1 MDRYSS
7 GGINHIDRLTA
18 RQRRQIASLYGKA
31 PKPVGTWE
39 PLPSLT
45 RAETDQVL
53 KEYEQRMEENKMT
66 GPQLNPS
73 HPVTPLVSSNV
84 YNAPPQYGTSSVS
97 SHLSSFE
104 YIDSGRYSPSIQR
117 SGLGNTSG
125 PRRPVTDFITTAQ
138 SNTVPSQHHTQVH
151 PRTLQTSAFNGSF
164 HYTSSGVNWT
174 QSSNYTSQTT
184 NVRTSQV
191 HCIQPPPQATSFR
204 RSPSLSNIPAYTQ
217 PMTSQYSSGNWRGS
231 STNHSVSASNVQI
244 YSQAHSMQQPSF
256 TTDQRRASSPNK
268 IRSIQPPSTASST
281 SNWTTSSD
289 NYSSHMIPAQSASSH
304 YNQSSTHD
312 HTTSDPHSVSQLST
326 DLTSLGMTLKLPSI
340 EDMSNVDYS
349 LLVVG
354 VTGSGKSSACN
365 FFIGENVFETEG
377 GAIAVTAKSDAHIQ
391 TISGK
396 RVLFIDTPG
405 FGDEFAS
412 DEVRMAE
419 LGRAI
424 LFAKDGVN
432 AIILCLDGSRRF
444 DTSVA
449 NLLKEFEVL
458 GAFWPYTFILYT
470 HSADMGHSEE
480 ERKCKITEWLN
491 HPKCPERMKWLFDKV
506 SHRAMTVESKHYSM
520 NMTYYQDKCQELLQ
534 MIEVISA
541 LNHYQRYTNQFFQW
555 AKKKY
560 DDVKQQKIQHERQ
573 LKETQRSLWKYQSFV
588 QVIEGDLQR
597 KEQQHADTMR
607 RQQQYI
613 SSLESQLRSCRDDE
627 RMKYQRHLAEVQQQ
641 MDQSRQE
648 HQHVVSDHEAS
659 KEKMLSKYNEDSK
672 QITELESQSKKE
684 AVDIFLDE
692 LRYELMVSN
701 QERRELRDKVVY
713 MDARLQMMQEEKDR
727 HRKQDNLSV
736 GGMMVEG
743 AKIMLP
749 TVGKAAAKWMCS
761 IM

>member
-1 MDRYSS
+1 MDRYSP

-45 RAETDQVL
+45 KAETDQVL
-53 KEYEQRMEENKMT
+53 KEYEQRMEKNKVT

-73 HPVTPLVSSNV
+73 H
-84 YNAPPQYGTSSVS
+84 
-97 SHLSSFE
+97 LSSFE
-104 YIDSGRYSPSIQR
+104 YVDSGQCCPSIQR
-117 SGLGNTSG
+117 SGVRSD
-125 PRRPVTDFITTAQ
+125 PRKPVTDYISTVQ
-138 SNTVPSQHHTQVH
+138 SNTLPSQHHTKVLH
-151 PRTLQTSAFNGSF
+151 PSRGPSTGNF
-164 HYTSSGVNWT
+164 HRSTYHPSSSVSWT
-174 QSSNYTSQTT
+174 QPHQTSNYTSQ
-184 NVRTSQV
+184 NASLHTSQA
-191 HCIQPPPQATSFR
+191 QLPPQAISFG
-204 RSPSLSNIPAYTQ
+204 RSSSPYTQ
-217 PMTSQYSSGNWRGS
+217 PMTSQYQTGNFS
-231 STNHSVSASNVQI
+231 ANHSISASNVQM
-244 YSQAHSMQQPSF
+244 YSQVHSMQQPSF
-256 TTDQRRASSPNK
+256 TTDQRRTSPSTA
-268 IRSIQPPSTASST
+268 RSIQPLSIASST
-281 SNWTTSSD
+281 SNWTRSGD
-289 NYSSHMIPAQSASSH
+289 NYLSHMMPAQSASY
-304 YNQSSTHD
+304 YNQSSTHKY
-312 HTTSDPHSVSQLST
+312 HTTSDPNSVSQLST

-377 GAIAVTAKSDAHIQ
+377 GAIAVTAKSDAHVQ
-391 TISGK
+391 TISRK

-432 AIILCLDGSRRF
+432 AIVLCLDGSRRF

-506 SHRAMTVESKHYSM
+506 SHRIMTVESKHYNM
-520 NMTYYQDKCQELLQ
+520 NMSYYQDKCQELLQ
-534 MIEVISA
+534 MIEVISS
-541 LNHYQRYTNQFFQW
+541 LNRYQRYTNQFFQW

-573 LKETQRSLWKYQSFV
+573 LEETRRSLWKYQSFV

-613 SSLESQLRSCRDDE
+613 NSLESQLRSCRDDE
-627 RMKYQRHLAEVQQQ
+627 RMKYQRHMAEVQQQ
-641 MDQSRQE
+641 MDQSVQE

-659 KEKMLSKYNEDSK
+659 KEKMLSKYNEEVA
-672 QITELESQSKKE
+672 ELESQSKKE

-692 LRYELMVSN
+692 LRHELMISN

-727 HRKQDNLSV
+727 QRKQDNNSSV
-736 GGMMVEG
+736 GGMILEG
-743 AKIMLP
+743 AKVMLP